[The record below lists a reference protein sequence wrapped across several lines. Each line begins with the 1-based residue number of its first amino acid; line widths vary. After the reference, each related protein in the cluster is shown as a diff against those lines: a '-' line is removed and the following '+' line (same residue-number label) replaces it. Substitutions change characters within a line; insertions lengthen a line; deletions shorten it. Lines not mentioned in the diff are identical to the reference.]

1 VVGLAGAWLEIFC
14 ALEIERRPR
23 GASRHKAAPTSVSG
37 QLFLCQVGCSLGAWL
52 EMDEEQLHPFDI
64 EWNKQGG

>member
-1 VVGLAGAWLEIFC
+1 MFIC

-52 EMDEEQLHPFDI
+52 EMDEKQQRNLRYRVEQTRRP
-64 EWNKQGG
+64 EVTTQA